1 MVGVMVAA
9 RSLESMVKESAAR
22 FLQELPTGA
31 CDLAGFR
38 SIFFR
43 LLQSSPDPPLD
54 AVWFY
59 AAAAFREARASGGG
73 PGDRAAAARDLFQLL
88 SACSAGCRG
97 AESVA
102 LLAPVV
108 CEVHRLVGELKGGG
122 FSSKKGRKLAGLV
135 EAMVG
140 YIGICSCRDDD
151 CGGRTVCLLDLVRV
165 WTGEEGEEGFVVF
178 FPLVDDR
185 VRSVLRKEV
194 GVEYLAAVVMLEA
207 FLLMLRLK
215 LRGGGPRTELQ
226 KEIKSW
232 AVGAITA
239 FRSPLFF
246 GEF

>member
-1 MVGVMVAA
+1 MVGVMVD
-9 RSLESMVKESAAR
+9 RRCLESMVKESAAR

-59 AAAAFREARASGGG
+59 AAAAFREARASNADG
-73 PGDRAAAARDLFQLL
+73 AAAARDLFQLL
-88 SACSAGCRG
+88 SAFSAGRCG

-108 CEVHRLVGELKGGG
+108 CEVHRLVGELKEGA
-122 FSSKKGRKLAGLV
+122 FSSKKGRRLAGLV
-135 EAMVG
+135 EGMVG
-140 YIGICSCRDDD
+140 YIGICSCRDEG

-165 WTGEEGEEGFVVF
+165 WTGEEGEEGFAVF

-185 VRSVLRKEV
+185 LRSVVREEV

-207 FLLMLRLK
+207 FLLMLWLK
-215 LRGGGPRTELQ
+215 LRGGGPRMELQ

-239 FRSPLFF
+239 FRSRSFF
-246 GEF
+246 GMF